1 MHSHDAT
8 STTQEALDALMIK
21 YPPRQLTIT
30 STPAKTT
37 PPPGGPATQDT
48 PLPDAAATAPVETE
62 GWKTLEGKAAQR
74 KKQNEEAGKKRATEM
89 HNKPPMMKNGG
100 RGKNTHQPRPNNT
113 SAKKTWADVV
123 KSGGINVLIV
133 LGNGNLGLK
142 TLMKKRGER

>member
-1 MHSHDAT
+1 
-8 STTQEALDALMIK
+8 LLW
-21 YPPRQLTIT
+21 L
-30 STPAKTT
+30 
-37 PPPGGPATQDT
+37 
-48 PLPDAAATAPVETE
+48 
-62 GWKTLEGKAAQR
+62 
-74 KKQNEEAGKKRATEM
+74 AGKKRATEM

-123 KSGGINVLIV
+123 KSGGINVQIV